1 MDLTAFVNANRE
13 WVSRAGARWA
23 AAALSI
29 DGGTYEVKHLVR
41 DLFRSSVGD
50 SLLWFGDILRES
62 DASRILILVQGIGGH
77 KSGLI
82 PVPHPQATKITSLV
96 RLGGNEE
103 MRVSAVNPADI
114 NVILDKPPENP
125 GSVQVTLQNLTNAN
139 HPPGQYLGFIYEDQR
154 LIADVVALR

>member
-1 MDLTAFVNANRE
+1 MDLNAFVNANRE

-50 SLLWFGDILRES
+50 SLLWLGDIVRES
-62 DASRILILVQGIGGH
+62 DATRILIPVQGIGGQ

-82 PVPHPQATKITSLV
+82 PVPHPQATKITSLI

-103 MRVSAVNPADI
+103 MKISGNPPDI
-114 NVILDKPPENP
+114 NVILDKPPQNP
-125 GSVQVTLQNLTNAN
+125 GSVQVTLQNLTNGI